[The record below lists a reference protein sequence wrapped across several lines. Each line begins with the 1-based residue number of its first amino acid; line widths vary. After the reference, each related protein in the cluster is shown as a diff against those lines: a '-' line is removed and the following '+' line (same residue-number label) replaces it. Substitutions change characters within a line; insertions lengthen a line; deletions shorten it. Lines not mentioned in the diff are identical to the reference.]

1 MFLPIFTKI
10 EENKTADS
18 GGEVMLEELK
28 EDKRK
33 RKDPNT
39 NEASKNARIHSDF
52 QEEKVMLQPYLEK
65 WITKSQNID
74 PKRFYCKLC
83 GLGDKKYKEP
93 YWDFIIE
100 RTLSFLGYIRG
111 TGTCGVHS

>member
-52 QEEKVMLQPYLEK
+52 Q
-65 WITKSQNID
+65 
-74 PKRFYCKLC
+74 
-83 GLGDKKYKEP
+83 
-93 YWDFIIE
+93 
-100 RTLSFLGYIRG
+100 
-111 TGTCGVHS
+111 